1 MKGKILKISSNDLYG
16 NTDDRLVA
24 VYACFTQKK
33 YMNKY
38 IIFSI
43 YGENDKNKLYYGSI
57 HLKTNSLVVFSVR
70 DEEINYI
77 KPFID
82 EYLNGSIN
90 EMEYELIDLDK
101 IEKIELISYNSLD
114 FDKLAYDQESAE
126 ESSNDELSGTVTTDD
141 TTIDIED
148 EPTPTNKP
156 VVLF

>member
-82 EYLNGSIN
+82 EYMNGSIN
-90 EMEYELIDLDK
+90 ETEYELIDLDK

-114 FDKLAYDQESAE
+114 FDKLAYLE
-126 ESSNDELSGTVTTDD
+126 EKYIPKVQNNDKENGKKNKGMGT
-141 TTIDIED
+141 IFLYI
-148 EPTPTNKP
+148 
-156 VVLF
+156 FIR